1 MRLEGLR
8 YVAVEGAIG
17 AGKTSL
23 ARLLAA
29 RLGALELLE
38 EPLANPFLP
47 RYYEDPARYALP
59 AQLHF
64 LVQRAGQLRGLA
76 AAGPDA
82 PPTVSDFL
90 FEKDALFAGLT
101 LAGDEYRLY
110 RQVHGQLGAP
120 AVAPDLVIHLEASVP
135 ALLERVRRRAL
146 PFERPIRADYLARLA
161 EAYRR
166 FFDDYDAAPVL
177 TVDTERL
184 NFVDRPADFGRLLE
198 RIDRMRERR
207 EFFAPAA

>member
-23 ARLLAA
+23 ARRLAA
-29 RLGALELLE
+29 QLGAVELLE
-38 EPLANPFLP
+38 DPLANPFLQ

-59 AQLHF
+59 TQLHF

-76 AAGPDA
+76 GADPDA
-82 PPTVSDFL
+82 APVVSDFL

-101 LAGDEYRLY
+101 LAVDEYRLY
-110 RQVHGQLGAP
+110 RQVHGELAVRP
-120 AVAPDLVIHLEASVP
+120 VAPDLVIHLRASVP
-135 ALLERVRRRAL
+135 TLLERVRRRGVS
-146 PFERPIRADYLARLA
+146 FERPICADYLARLA
-161 EAYRR
+161 AAYGR

-177 TVDTERL
+177 TVDSERL
-184 NFVDRPADFGRLLE
+184 NFVDRPADLGLLLE

-207 EFFAPAA
+207 EFFGPGA